1 MKKIVEIE
9 INGKL
14 TDNSVVIFKDNK
26 WIAVDKS
33 VFLNDI
39 YERID
44 QLGKCLGK
52 EIANRTE
59 SEDEIKSAINK
70 NAHKIKVLSGEDDYE
85 EESI

>member
-39 YERID
+39 YEKID
-44 QLGKCLGK
+44 TLRLDLNEEINARSESNNCVAETLGKF
-52 EIANRTE
+52 AQ
-59 SEDEIKSAINK
+59 
-70 NAHKIKVLSGEDDYE
+70 KIKVLSGED
-85 EESI
+85 